1 MTVEPTVYV
10 VDDDSGARES
20 VCALAESMGLR
31 AFGFVSAEDFLGS
44 RTGAETGCL
53 VTDLRMMKMSGL
65 ELQQKLL
72 EDGVELPVILMS
84 GFADVPV
91 AVQAMQTGAV
101 TVLQKPCR
109 QQELWDGIRKA
120 LDLDEANRQKRT
132 RQQQLQERLGRL
144 TSEER
149 AVMDRMVEGKLN
161 KVIARELDIGL
172 RTVEQRRHNVLRK
185 MEAASLAELVRLVM
199 AALPEEE

>member
-10 VDDDSGARES
+10 VDDDPGARES

-31 AFGFVSAEDFLGS
+31 TAGFGSAEEFLGAC
-44 RTGAETGCL
+44 TGSEAGCL

-72 EDGVELPVILMS
+72 EDGVTLPVILMS
-84 GFADVPV
+84 GYADVPV

-109 QQELWDGIRKA
+109 QQELWESIRKA
-120 LDLDEANRQKRT
+120 LDLDQANRQKRT
-132 RQQQLQERLGRL
+132 RQQELQERLGRL
-144 TSEER
+144 TPEER

-161 KVIARELDIGL
+161 KVIAHELDIGL